1 MNRTIILL
9 SLLIPFALAGCFSST
24 EEENSNELE
33 AVTSPY
39 VELTNQE
46 IKALP
51 EGRIQ
56 ALLNGAGAGYALS
69 AELNSY
75 PGPLHTLELALELS
89 LSDEQKEKTEKLYNG
104 MKEEAQ
110 KIGEQIVN
118 LELQLENAF
127 RSKTIT
133 KNDVDNMTNQISILD
148 GKLRSVHLNAHIDMI
163 DVLTNEQIKLYDEL
177 RGYSSD
183 HDHTDHNHHHGHDH

>member
-1 MNRTIILL
+1 MNRTIIMLT
-9 SLLIPFALAGCFSST
+9 LLITFALAGCLSPTT
-24 EEENSNELE
+24 EEKSNEME
-33 AVTSPY
+33 TVTSPY
-39 VELTNQE
+39 VDLTNQE
-46 IKALP
+46 IKALS
-51 EGRIQ
+51 EERIQ

-89 LSDEQKEKTEKLYNG
+89 LTDEQEEKTQELYSE

-118 LELQLENAF
+118 LELELEIAF
-127 RSKTIT
+127 RSNTIT
-133 KNDVDNMTNQISILD
+133 KDDVDNMTNKISILD

-163 DVLTNEQIKLYDEL
+163 DILTNEQIKLYDEL

-183 HDHTDHNHHHGHDH
+183 HDHTDHDHHDGHNH

>member
-9 SLLIPFALAGCFSST
+9 TLLIPIALAGCFSST
-24 EEENSNELE
+24 EEENSNKME
-33 AVTSPY
+33 AETSPY
-39 VELTNQE
+39 VDLTNQE

-75 PGPLHTLELALELS
+75 PGPLHTLELAIELS
-89 LSDEQKEKTEKLYNG
+89 LSDEQRETTEELYNG

-127 RSKTIT
+127 RSKDIT
-133 KNDVDNMTNQISILD
+133 KNDVDNITNQISTLD
-148 GKLRSVHLNAHIDMI
+148 GKLRSVHLKAHIDMI
-163 DVLTNEQIKLYDEL
+163 DVLTNEQIKMYDEL

-183 HDHTDHNHHHGHDH
+183 HDHTDHDHHHGHGH

>member
-1 MNRTIILL
+1 MNRTIIML

-24 EEENSNELE
+24 EEESSNEME

-39 VELTNQE
+39 VELTDQE

-56 ALLNGAGAGYALS
+56 ALLDGAGAGYALS

-89 LSDEQKEKTEKLYNG
+89 LSEEQKEKTEELYNG

-127 RSKTIT
+127 RAKTIT
-133 KNDVDNMTNQISILD
+133 KNDVDNMTNQISNLD
-148 GKLRSVHLNAHIDMI
+148 GKLRSVHLNAHIDMM
-163 DVLTNEQIKLYDEL
+163 DVLTNEQIKMYDEL

-183 HDHTDHNHHHGHDH
+183 HDHTDHNHHHGHGH